1 MGLKSEDFEVV
12 SDGVARPI
20 EHFSSADQSIA
31 LVLLVDV
38 SASNPV
44 PLGVLEKAAD
54 QALLQPRIPPDLV
67 RVGGLARQLTLSPRF
82 TTDRAELRRAARVVL
97 AARDADRIGPSP
109 LWDGVQTAVEAL
121 ELEWRRRAIVMVTD
135 GRATG
140 NVHGMAYVM
149 GHAIAA
155 SVLINI
161 VAVPTGMFLP
171 QDGMT
176 AARVRPPALL
186 EEMAGA
192 TGGAYAEIG
201 SVGDVAPYLVRSI
214 SRLHQ
219 MYVLGFPPVVLDGL
233 SHGLGVRVKRAGV
246 RVRAKTGYVAD
257 LPRQI
262 PPGPCP

>member
-1 MGLKSEDFEVV
+1 MGSDPEHNIFFSELGVRGKPRLSIDGDEEVHFV
-12 SDGVARPI
+12 SGAVPHVPEIDVAAFAIPQHVAEPQQMKRQ
-20 EHFSSADQSIA
+20 H
-31 LVLLVDV
+31 VLEPRRRVAGDRG
-38 SASNPV
+38 
-44 PLGVLEKAAD
+44 GVLEK
-54 QALLQPRIPPDLV
+54 
-67 RVGGLARQLTLSPRF
+67 S
-82 TTDRAELRRAARVVL
+82 RRPIRARVVL

-155 SVLINI
+155 SVSINI

-171 QDGMT
+171 QGGT
-176 AARVRPPALL
+176 AAARVRPSAWL

-219 MYVLGFPPVVLDGL
+219 VYVLGFPPVVSGGCRTG
-233 SHGLGVRVKRAGV
+233 SPYASSGRA
-246 RVRAKTGYVAD
+246 
-257 LPRQI
+257 
-262 PPGPCP
+262 